1 MKWHDHYDQH
11 LTTASEAV
19 KAIKSG
25 DRVVHAHACGEPKSL
40 VEAMVDRADELERS
54 KLYIW

>member
-25 DRVVHAHACGEPKSL
+25 DRVVT
-40 VEAMVDRADELERS
+40 RS
-54 KLYIW
+54 RLRRTEVSG